1 MSKNN
6 AYDILDKAQ
15 IRVMEDIRN
24 KDMSKLKDHGLTD
37 FEGRKLTADSYF
49 HIMSQMQQG
58 MEKIKNY

>member
-1 MSKNN
+1 MSNNN
-6 AYDILDKAQ
+6 AYDKLEEGQ
-15 IRVMEDIRN
+15 IQVMKDIRD